1 MASLIILLAL
11 GAVAYFVIQSS
22 YRKLQSNPDPYP
34 FDVVSQPL
42 NGTEEIIT
50 TEDGTKLYTLTMG
63 SGAKTVLLA
72 HGYGINM
79 NEWNV
84 IADKLLALGYK
95 LIAFDQRGHGK
106 STIGSKGI
114 SSVAMAHDYKTLI
127 EHFQLKDAIL
137 VGHSMGTFVGIA
149 FLTTYPDIAKKHL
162 KAAVLISPFAGEVF
176 EGSPQS
182 RIQIQLIK
190 YGIMKPIV
198 NSDMLGAVLFG
209 ATLYGD
215 NPSPAGVK
223 KFLQDYRANDQSKL
237 VPILEA
243 FGNES
248 FYNQLNKVSI
258 PITLICGRK
267 DKTTPPWHTEKLAQG
282 IPNATTVWIDGAGH
296 VLNWESPDRVVQA
309 IQAIT

>member
-1 MASLIILLAL
+1 
-11 GAVAYFVIQSS
+11 
-22 YRKLQSNPDPYP
+22 
-34 FDVVSQPL
+34 
-42 NGTEEIIT
+42 
-50 TEDGTKLYTLTMG
+50 
-63 SGAKTVLLA
+63 
-72 HGYGINM
+72 
-79 NEWNV
+79 
-84 IADKLLALGYK
+84 
-95 LIAFDQRGHGK
+95 
-106 STIGSKGI
+106 
-114 SSVAMAHDYKTLI
+114 
-127 EHFQLKDAIL
+127 
-137 VGHSMGTFVGIA
+137 
-149 FLTTYPDIAKKHL
+149 
-162 KAAVLISPFAGEVF
+162 
-176 EGSPQS
+176 
-182 RIQIQLIK
+182 
-190 YGIMKPIV
+190 MKPIV